1 MNPTFSSPVLTE
13 RCTYRWEDL
22 EKAAQGIFTDE
33 LRAEQKRLSSDYA
46 AAHVGEAVSEF
57 ELLDAPTVTES
68 VKAAPVAGFSVPNRD
83 ESGFLVKTA
92 NPEKPHRTFFEPPR
106 VTIPTRSEPMT
117 AAAVTPQPVVTEA
130 DLERVAEATAQAV
143 TENLLG
149 QIDGLVAA
157 VLTEAAGKVKTEM
170 AAAVNEAVA
179 RGIREGLE
187 KARRRA

>member
-46 AAHVGEAVSEF
+46 TAHVGEAVSEF
-57 ELLDAPTVTES
+57 ESLDALTATES

-83 ESGFLVKTA
+83 EAGFLVKTA

-117 AAAVTPQPVVTEA
+117 AAAVTPQSAVTEA

-187 KARRRA
+187 KARRHA

>member
-1 MNPTFSSPVLTE
+1 MLTE

-22 EKAAQGIFTDE
+22 EKAAQGFFTDE

-46 AAHVGEAVSEF
+46 TAHVEKDVSGF
-57 ELLDAPTVTES
+57 ESLDALTVPES

-83 ESGFLVKTA
+83 EAGFLVKTA

-117 AAAVTPQPVVTEA
+117 AAAVTPQPAVTEA
-130 DLERVAEATAQAV
+130 DLERVAEATA
-143 TENLLG
+143 ENLLG
-149 QIDGLVAA
+149 QIDVLVAA

>member
-46 AAHVGEAVSEF
+46 TAHVEETVPAF
-57 ELLDAPTVTES
+57 ESLDAPTVTES
-68 VKAAPVAGFSVPNRD
+68 VKPAAAAGFSVPNRD
-83 ESGFLVKTA
+83 EAGFLVKTA

-106 VTIPTRSEPMT
+106 VTIPPRTTPAAEP
-117 AAAVTPQPVVTEA
+117 AAPTKPVITEA

-157 VLTEAAGKVKTEM
+157 VLTEAAAKVKTEM

-179 RGIREGLE
+179 QGIREGLE

>member
-46 AAHVGEAVSEF
+46 TAHVEKAVSEF
-57 ELLDAPTVTES
+57 ESLDAPTVTES
-68 VKAAPVAGFSVPNRD
+68 VKAVPVAGFSVPNRD
-83 ESGFLVKTA
+83 EAGFLVKTA

-117 AAAVTPQPVVTEA
+117 AAAVTPQPAVTEA

-149 QIDGLVAA
+149 QIDVLV
-157 VLTEAAGKVKTEM
+157 
-170 AAAVNEAVA
+170 AAVNEAVA

-187 KARRRA
+187 KARRHA